1 MPLQLEGYFK
11 VKVIKSNRFW
21 KALYLSLN
29 CLNLHWKRGLYQEE
43 SYYLRHLKKFIH
55 LLFSK
60 HLCLPVNSFLPLC
73 LLIEKPHKVKL
84 WI

>member
-1 MPLQLEGYFK
+1 MPLRPEGYFK
-11 VKVIKSNRFW
+11 VKVIKSNR

-29 CLNLHWKRGLYQEE
+29 CLNLHWKGGLYQEE

-60 HLCLPVNSFLPLC
+60 HLCLPVHSFLPLC
-73 LLIEKPHKVKL
+73 LLKEKPHEVKL
-84 WI
+84 RI